1 MTDSDFT
8 PGGGEGRIVAEGSVR
23 HFLIPNLG
31 RVHAD
36 NGGLGIFRPGWSHPS
51 RLLTSSVLLLGHR
64 GVVEL
69 AVDDESVNVKAG
81 RLVVLPAGL
90 SHGAVAPLRE
100 VASYFWLHFT
110 LPEPGVVLSQDE
122 ADTILGNEGVTNH
135 LLGDGALVPLAF
147 DLPEPEPFEAA
158 FRELLNLQETPS
170 YTPWKFQV
178 LFQRLLI
185 ACTEAVIAAHQPP
198 QETSSSTLVYGV
210 LAWVAEH
217 LNDPNLSIKTVA
229 RALGV
234 NLDYAGRKF
243 KQVMGVSVGDYI
255 LRQRLR
261 MARGLLE
268 QTNHT
273 VEAVARTCGFGT
285 LRHFLRQFK
294 AHHGITPTALR
305 ARHRMMHVNSL

>member
-1 MTDSDFT
+1 M
-8 PGGGEGRIVAEGSVR
+8 R
-23 HFLIPNLG
+23 HFLIPTLG

-36 NGGLGIFRPGWSHPS
+36 NGGLGIFRPGWAHPS

-64 GVVEL
+64 GLVRL
-69 AVDDESVNVKAG
+69 AVDGVPLTLRPG
-81 RLVVLPAGL
+81 RLAILPAGL
-90 SHGAVAPLRE
+90 AHGALAPLTE
-100 VASYFWLHFT
+100 IASYFWLHFT
-110 LPEPGVVLSQDE
+110 LPEPGPVLSQDE

-135 LLGDGALVPLAF
+135 RLGDGALVPFEF

-170 YTPWKFQV
+170 YTSWKFQV
-178 LFQRLLI
+178 LFQRFLI

-198 QETSSSTLVYGV
+198 RETPSSTLVYAV

-217 LNDPNLSIKTVA
+217 LNDPNLSIKTIA

-234 NLDYAGRKF
+234 NLDYAGRRF
-243 KQVMGVSVGDYI
+243 KRVMGVSVGDYI

-261 MARGLLE
+261 MALSLLE

-273 VEAVARTCGFGT
+273 VEAIARTCGFGT

-294 AHHGITPTALR
+294 GRHGLTPTAAR

>member
-1 MTDSDFT
+1 M
-8 PGGGEGRIVAEGSVR
+8 R
-23 HFLIPNLG
+23 HFLIPTLG
-31 RVHAD
+31 QVHAD
-36 NGGLGIFRPGWSHPS
+36 NGGLGIFRPGWSHPN

-64 GVVEL
+64 GTVRL
-69 AVDDESVNVKAG
+69 TVDGEPFTVTPG

-90 SHGAVAPLRE
+90 SHGALGPLSE

-110 LPEPGVVLSQDE
+110 LPEAGVLLSQDE

-135 LLGDGALVPLAF
+135 LLGDGALVPFEF

-170 YTPWKFQV
+170 YTRWKFQV
-178 LFQRLLI
+178 LFQRFLI

-198 QETSSSTLVYGV
+198 QETSSSALVYGV

-229 RALGV
+229 RGLGV
-234 NLDYAGRKF
+234 NLDYAGRRF

-261 MARGLLE
+261 MALSLLE
-268 QTNHT
+268 QTNQT

-285 LRHFLRQFK
+285 FRHFLRQFK
-294 AHHGITPTALR
+294 ARHGLTPTALR

>member
-1 MTDSDFT
+1 M
-8 PGGGEGRIVAEGSVR
+8 R
-23 HFLIPNLG
+23 HFLIPTLG
-31 RVHAD
+31 KVHAD

-64 GVVEL
+64 GTVEL
-69 AVDDESVNVKAG
+69 AVDGDPVSVKAG
-81 RLVVLPAGL
+81 RVVVLPAGL
-90 SHGAVAPLRE
+90 PHGAVAPLRE

-110 LPEPGVVLSQDE
+110 LPEPGPILSQDE
-122 ADTILGNEGVTNH
+122 ADTILGNEGVTSH
-135 LLGDGALVPLAF
+135 LLGDGALVPFAF

-158 FRELLNLQETPS
+158 FRELLHLQETPS

-178 LFQRLLI
+178 LFQKLLI

-198 QETSSSTLVYGV
+198 QATSSSTLVYGV
-210 LAWVAEH
+210 LAWAAEH
-217 LNDPNLSIKTVA
+217 LDDPNLSIKTVA
-229 RALGV
+229 QALGV
-234 NLDYAGRKF
+234 NLDYAGRRF

-261 MARGLLE
+261 LARSLLE

-273 VEAVARTCGFGT
+273 VEAVALSCGFGT

-294 AHHGITPTALR
+294 ARYGLTPTAVR
-305 ARHRMMHVNSL
+305 ARYRMMHVNSL